1 MGHNSDSD
9 VMGTRVGGML
19 LTQVRSPPHW
29 LTLKGA
35 PNPKLGSP
43 DAGRNLAK
51 NAKNQKTSFLR
62 PSKARPCQET
72 LGCVCVILLLF
83 NEFAKF

>member
-19 LTQVRSPPHW
+19 LTQVRSPPLW

-35 PNPKLGSP
+35 PNPKPGSL
-43 DAGRNLAK
+43 DAGRNLAQ
-51 NAKNQKTSFLR
+51 NAKNQKTNFLW
-62 PSKARPCQET
+62 PSKTRPRA
-72 LGCVCVILLLF
+72 GCDG
-83 NEFAKF
+83 

>member
-9 VMGTRVGGML
+9 VMGTRMGGML

-43 DAGRNLAK
+43 DAGRNSAK
-51 NAKNQKTSFLR
+51 NAKNPKLVFVR
-62 PSKARPCQET
+62 RSKAGSSHGGADVLPS
-72 LGCVCVILLLF
+72 
-83 NEFAKF
+83 

>member
-1 MGHNSDSD
+1 MNVTESCPVGHNSDSD

-35 PNPKLGSP
+35 PNRKLGSP
-43 DAGRNLAK
+43 DGGQNLAK
-51 NAKNQKTSFLR
+51 NAKNQKTR
-62 PSKARPCQET
+62 GTQA
-72 LGCVCVILLLF
+72 
-83 NEFAKF
+83 FAA

>member
-35 PNPKLGSP
+35 PNRKPGSP

-62 PSKARPCQET
+62 PSKARPRNSNAI
-72 LGCVCVILLLF
+72 VLL
-83 NEFAKF
+83 

>member
-29 LTLKGA
+29 LTLKGT
-35 PNPKLGSP
+35 PNPKPGSA

-51 NAKNQKTSFLR
+51 NAKSQKTSF
-62 PSKARPCQET
+62 
-72 LGCVCVILLLF
+72 
-83 NEFAKF
+83 FAALESQAKDSIRLVFQN

>member
-19 LTQVRSPPHW
+19 LTQVRSPPLW

-35 PNPKLGSP
+35 PNLKLGSP

-62 PSKARPCQET
+62 PSKARPW
-72 LGCVCVILLLF
+72 
-83 NEFAKF
+83 FAKRSPDDPSFAHRPGAQV